1 MTATDSEN
9 RWARLKAVF
18 DAALDAP
25 RGERE
30 ALVAAAGLGDG
41 DLAELR
47 SLLAHHDEATGEQG
61 FLARPVVSLA
71 PAEPAAQ
78 IGQRLGNWTLVRP
91 LGAGGMGEVFEAR
104 RADGQYEGRAA
115 VKLLKRG
122 MDSAA
127 VLQRFALER
136 QALARLSHPGIARL
150 LDAGASDEGLPY
162 FVMEYVAGRPIDQAA
177 QDLALE
183 ARLGLF
189 LQLAEAVAH
198 AHRNLLVHRDLKPGN
213 VLVDE
218 TGQVKLL
225 DFGIAKALAP
235 EGGELDTTQ
244 AGAMT
249 PNYASPEQVRG
260 EPVST
265 ATDVYSLGVL
275 LYLLLTGLRPTGRE
289 ATTPQEAARS
299 VLEDEPT
306 RPSRLSPD
314 DVGDPQWLAQAR
326 TLQGDLD
333 NIVLKALEKEPERRY
348 ASVDA
353 LAADLRAYRSGYPVS
368 ARAPTWGYRTAK
380 LLARNRLASAL
391 GALGLVA
398 LLGGLAATT
407 WQAREAR
414 LAQGLAEQRLAEV
427 RRVTHDLVFGFGDS
441 VEYLPGGQK
450 IKLDLLRDTHAALER
465 LLPTLGGDTAVVA
478 DMAQVQVR
486 MAEALMPGYPGSL
499 EKPDDARRH
508 AQAAMAL
515 VAKAW
520 PTQKGNALFAT
531 YASRAYNVMASA
543 EQEAG
548 RLEEAVKLT
557 RQGLKLAEEG
567 YSLAPPG
574 VDRLR
579 LLGAITASQFNLGL
593 LLDDNGQGV
602 NRPAEAM
609 TAYEA
614 ARAGALAQLGMKAEI
629 AAVNAG
635 LRPEETRLEAE
646 LGQTQAVI
654 AGSIASSRLRRGDY
668 AGSAE
673 ARRENVEHLRRV
685 QPMHPEQQQFWASLA
700 STLFL
705 QAGLELQLNRPAEAL
720 ASMRESMDWTLRLLQ
735 KDADNP
741 RWPGDRDARALTLGT
756 ALALTGASVEARPWL
771 ERTRAYWAAETAKAG
786 NARNRRSLG
795 LSELRL
801 AGLRGDAKAMK
812 AAAVALQALSDAEPK
827 SADNALAAAEAAFML
842 ADKPAACAAWD
853 RAAPLRPLPPQAL
866 AWRAELG
873 C

>member
-1 MTATDSEN
+1 MSKPEESWC
-9 RWARLKAVF
+9 RVKAVF
-18 DAALDAP
+18 DAVTELPPAERDAVIAEAALP
-25 RGERE
+25 PE
-30 ALVAAAGLGDG
+30 L
-41 DLAELR
+41 LAELR
-47 SLLAHHDEATGEQG
+47 SLLQHHDDATVG
-61 FLARPVVSLA
+61 FLA
-71 PAEPAAQ
+71 EAAAMQ
-78 IGQRLGNWTLVRP
+78 GDGWTGRRLGPWLLVRQV
-91 LGAGGMGEVFEAR
+91 GAGGMGEVYEAE
-104 RADGQYEGRAA
+104 RADGSYEGRAA
-115 VKLLKRG
+115 IKLLQGGRG
-122 MDSAA
+122 AGW
-127 VLQRFALER
+127 
-136 QALARLSHPGIARL
+136 LARFEQERRL
-150 LDAGASDEGLPY
+150 LARVNHPHIAQLMDAGMTPEGQPY
-162 FVMEYVAGRPIDQAA
+162 FVMEFVDGRPLDEAA
-177 QDLALE
+177 RGLPVADRIALM
-183 ARLGLF
+183 
-189 LQLAEAVAH
+189 LQLCDAVAF
-198 AHRNLLVHRDLKPGN
+198 AHRQLLVHRDLKPGN
-213 VLVDE
+213 VLVDAHRR
-218 TGQVKLL
+218 VKLL
-225 DFGIAKALAP
+225 DFGIAKAIAP
-235 EGGELDTTQ
+235 DGAGLDATQ
-244 AGAMT
+244 ASAMT

-260 EPVST
+260 ETVGT
-265 ATDVYSLGVL
+265 ATDIYSLGVL
-275 LYLLLTGLRPTGRE
+275 LYLLLTGVRPTGRD

-333 NIVLKALEKEPERRY
+333 NIVLKALEKQPERRY

-353 LAADLRAYRSGYPVS
+353 LAADLRAYLGGYPVS
-368 ARAPTWGYRTAK
+368 ARAPTWCYRTAK
-380 LLARNRLASAL
+380 LLSRNRLASGLAL
-391 GALGLVA
+391 VSVLALV
-398 LLGGLAATT
+398 GGMAATT

-414 LAQGLAEQRLAEV
+414 RAQALAEQRLAEV

-499 EKPDDARRH
+499 EKPNDARHH
-508 AQAAMAL
+508 AEAAMSLATR
-515 VAKAW
+515 AW

-567 YSLAPPG
+567 FALAPPG

-593 LLDDNGQGV
+593 LLDDNGQGLD
-602 NRPAEAM
+602 RPAEAM
-609 TAYEA
+609 AAYGA
-614 ARAGALAQLGMKAEI
+614 AKAGALAQLGMTAEI

-654 AGSIASSRLRRGDY
+654 AGAMASSLQRRGDY

-673 ARRENVEHLRRV
+673 ARRENLEHLRRV

-705 QAGLELQLNRPAEAL
+705 QAGLALQLDRPAEAL
-720 ASMRESMDWTLRLLQ
+720 AAMRESMDWTLRLLE

-756 ALALTGASVEARPWL
+756 ALALTGAAAEATPWL

-786 NARNRRSLG
+786 TARNRRSLA

-812 AAAVALQALSDAEPK
+812 AAAVALQALSDAEIR
-827 SADNALAAAEAAFML
+827 SVDNALAAAEAAFML
-842 ADKPAACAAWD
+842 ADRRAACAAWA
-853 RAAPLRPLPPQAL
+853 RAAPLRSLPPQAL
-866 AWRAELG
+866 AWRTDLG

>member
-1 MTATDSEN
+1 MSKPEESW
-9 RWARLKAVF
+9 RRVKAVF
-18 DAALDAP
+18 DAVLDLPPA
-25 RGERE
+25 ERE
-30 ALVAAAGLGDG
+30 PHIAEAAPPPEL
-41 DLAELR
+41 LAELR
-47 SLLAHHDEATGEQG
+47 SLLLHHDEATGG
-61 FLARPVVSLA
+61 FLA
-71 PAEPAAQ
+71 EAAAVP
-78 IGQRLGNWTLVRP
+78 GDDWTGRRLGAWLLVR
-91 LGAGGMGEVFEAR
+91 LVGTGGMGEVYEAQ
-104 RADGQYEGRAA
+104 RADGTYEGRAA
-115 VKLLKRG
+115 IKLLPDGGKGRG
-122 MDSAA
+122 AGW
-127 VLQRFALER
+127 
-136 QALARLSHPGIARL
+136 LARFEQERRL
-150 LDAGASDEGLPY
+150 LARVNHPHIAHLMDAGMTPEGQPY
-162 FVMEYVAGRPIDQAA
+162 FVMEFVDGQPLDEAARGLPVEGRI
-177 QDLALE
+177 ALM
-183 ARLGLF
+183 
-189 LQLAEAVAH
+189 LQLCDAVAF
-198 AHRNLLVHRDLKPGN
+198 AHRQLLVHRDLKPGN
-213 VLVDE
+213 VLVDAQ
-218 TGQVKLL
+218 GRVKLL
-225 DFGIAKALAP
+225 DFGIAKAIAP
-235 EGGELDTTQ
+235 DGAELDATQ
-244 AGAMT
+244 ASAMT

-260 EPVST
+260 EPVGT
-265 ATDVYSLGVL
+265 ATDIYSLGVL
-275 LYLLLTGLRPTGRE
+275 LYLLLTGVRPTGRD

-314 DVGDPQWLAQAR
+314 DVGNPQWLAQAR

-333 NIVLKALEKEPERRY
+333 NIVLKALEKAPERRY

-353 LAADLRAYRSGYPVS
+353 LAADLRAYLGGYPVS

-508 AQAAMAL
+508 AQAAMDL
-515 VAKAW
+515 VARAW
-520 PTQKGNALFAT
+520 PTQKSNALFAT

-548 RLEEAVKLT
+548 RLEQAATLT

-567 YSLAPPG
+567 YTLAAPG

-593 LLDDNGQGV
+593 LLDDNGQGLD
-602 NRPAEAM
+602 RPAEAM
-609 TAYEA
+609 KAYEA
-614 ARAGALAQLGMKAEI
+614 ARVGALAQLGMTAEI
-629 AAVNAG
+629 AAVNAT

-646 LGQTQAVI
+646 LGQTQSVI
-654 AGSIASSRLRRGDY
+654 AGAIASSRLRRGDY
-668 AGSAE
+668 AGAAE

-700 STLFL
+700 ATLFM
-705 QAGLELQLNRPAEAL
+705 QAELELQLAHPADAL
-720 ASMRESMDWTLRLLQ
+720 TAMRESMGWTQRLLE

-741 RWPGDRDARALTLGT
+741 RWPGDRGARALTLGT
-756 ALALTGASVEARPWL
+756 ALGRTGAAAEARPWL
-771 ERTRAYWAAETAKAG
+771 AQTRAYWAAETAKAG
-786 NARNRRSLG
+786 NARNRRSLA

-801 AGLRGDAKAMK
+801 ARVDGDARAMK
-812 AAAVALQALSDAEPK
+812 AAAVALQALSDAEPR
-827 SADNALAAAEAAFML
+827 SADHALTAAEAAYNL

-866 AWRAELG
+866 AWHAELG